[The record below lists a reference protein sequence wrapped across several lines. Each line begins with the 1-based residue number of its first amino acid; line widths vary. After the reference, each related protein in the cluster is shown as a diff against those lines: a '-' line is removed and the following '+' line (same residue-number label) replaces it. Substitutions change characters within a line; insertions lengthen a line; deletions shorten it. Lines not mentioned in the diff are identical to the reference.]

1 MDELVNRARAQSP
14 AANVALP
21 AVVAP
26 PSLRSSGPSVENEDP
41 LDRFTHAK
49 IVLFGG
55 FSPTGVAEAAFDW
68 ALHLAASLRQ
78 ATLALSALSKQ
89 AALLQM
95 SASLSS
101 EGSGGSAPKRAA
113 ADDRRFA
120 AEEWGY
126 WPFSLYA
133 EGFLATQRWWDEAT
147 SQIHG
152 ATRHHLALLNALGEP
167 FRTDDCSRPAQAPS
181 ETSYDLASRRGLARP
196 RWVALTQKRERTQR
210 THKPPSPPARRK
222 STAVWSTFGG
232 PLTPR
237 ARSSMCWSSRSATST
252 PR

>member
-55 FSPTGVAEAAFDW
+55 FSPMGVAEAAFDW

-78 ATLALSALSKQ
+78 AALALSALSKQ

-147 SQIHG
+147 SQIYG

-167 FRTDDCSRPAQAPS
+167 SRTDDCGRPAQAPS
-181 ETSYDLASRRGLARP
+181 ETSYDLASHPGSEPPLPTRGRTRRAQNKLHLWKRKFSARDFRP
-196 RWVALTQKRERTQR
+196 
-210 THKPPSPPARRK
+210 H
-222 STAVWSTFGG
+222 STANGRQSGKMPAADRNR
-232 PLTPR
+232 PL
-237 ARSSMCWSSRSATST
+237 
-252 PR
+252 